1 MSSLTSSLKGVCD
14 LEWHQNNQAWSAEP
28 LFQTWQTNRFHEVSE
43 ELLLMYQKE
52 FKLKDELYQNIAH
65 TTDRNVMMFYT
76 SAWLHEPYIED
87 NKTLLLESMLL
98 ETGHR

>member
-1 MSSLTSSLKGVCD
+1 
-14 LEWHQNNQAWSAEP
+14 
-28 LFQTWQTNRFHEVSE
+28 
-43 ELLLMYQKE
+43 MYQQE
-52 FKLKDELYQNIAH
+52 FKLKDQLYQNIAH